1 MTLAD
6 LSNKYQQFYNP
17 TVQPLTASGFLAD
30 QRVLSALI
38 IMPLMTVV
46 FIRIVI
52 FLDGAGLNTLKAKL
66 AMWKR
71 QRALN
76 QSHEYTM
83 ASTTA
88 HPNVDNQADN
98 QAVADDD
105 VLAEAAK
112 ISAGNV
118 DENVP
123 ILLQNL
129 VKSFVDASSG
139 AEIKA
144 VQGVSF
150 EVPVSQVCKAA
161 RPNVPPHVV
170 CHASLYTCQ
179 GPCIGRCVTCV
190 QCFGFIGPNGAGK
203 STTMSLLCGDTLPSS
218 GGPLTSSSTKAA
230 IMHVH
235 RSHFSS
241 RRCSGLRSQRCSGAS
256 QGVAMQ
262 WLLPPIRRPFR
273 QFDRAG
279 L

>member
-6 LSNKYQQFYNP
+6 SSNKFQQFYNP
-17 TVQPLTASGFLAD
+17 TVQPLTAAGFLAD
-30 QRVLSALI
+30 NRVLSALI

-46 FIRIVI
+46 FIRFVI
-52 FLDGAGLNTLKAKL
+52 FLDGAGLNTLKSKL
-66 AMWKR
+66 AMWRR
-71 QRALN
+71 QQALK

-83 ASTTA
+83 AMNTA
-88 HPNVDNQADN
+88 YPNVDNQADI

-129 VKSFVDASSG
+129 VKTFVDASSG

-170 CHASLYTCQ
+170 AM
-179 GPCIGRCVTCV
+179 
-190 QCFGFIGPNGAGK
+190 FW
-203 STTMSLLCGDTLPSS
+203 TMSDVHAVLRLHRTERRRQEHHHVFALRRH
-218 GGPLTSSSTKAA
+218 AA
-230 IMHVH
+230 
-235 RSHFSS
+235 
-241 RRCSGLRSQRCSGAS
+241 L
-256 QGVAMQ
+256 
-262 WLLPPIRRPFR
+262 IRWFPNELFY
-273 QFDRAG
+273 
-279 L
+279 

>member
-1 MTLAD
+1 MFCIVSPPYAFAGSLGQMTLAD
-6 LSNKYQQFYNP
+6 SSNKIQQFYNP

-38 IMPLMTVV
+38 LMPLMTVV
-46 FIRIVI
+46 FIRLVI
-52 FLDGAGLNTLKAKL
+52 FLDGAGLNTLKAKF
-66 AMWKR
+66 AMWRR

-76 QSHEYTM
+76 ASHEYTM
-83 ASTTA
+83 AMNTT
-88 HPNVDNQADN
+88 HPNVDNEAGDQ
-98 QAVADDD
+98 ADDD

-170 CHASLYTCQ
+170 CHASLYTCH
-179 GPCIGRCVTCV
+179 GPC
-190 QCFGFIGPNGAGK
+190 FG
-203 STTMSLLCGDTLPSS
+203 
-218 GGPLTSSSTKAA
+218 
-230 IMHVH
+230 
-235 RSHFSS
+235 
-241 RRCSGLRSQRCSGAS
+241 
-256 QGVAMQ
+256 
-262 WLLPPIRRPFR
+262 
-273 QFDRAG
+273 
-279 L
+279 